1 MASHATRSEK
11 LGYLQDTIDSTV
23 RFPSKPRGAFSW
35 IDASYSNKL
44 VVFRTPYRK
53 QICLK

>member
-11 LGYLQDTIDSTV
+11 LGYLRDTIDSTV